1 VTQGPTSEAA
11 GGVTAALADAEPAAF
26 WLDDPARPDAR
37 PRLAGGTSA
46 DLVIVGGGFSGL
58 WTALLARDRHPQWD
72 IVLLEG
78 QRIGWAASGRNG
90 GFCSASLTHGER
102 NGARHFPA
110 ELGVLEELGR
120 ANLDQIEQAVAAH
133 AIACDFTRSGSLSV
147 ATQPHQVS
155 WLHDEPGEFLSAGAV
170 REQVNSPTY
179 LAGAWERRDTALLN
193 PAALA
198 WGLARA
204 AEQAGVRVYEHTP
217 AAGIRRAGGAV
228 AVTTPHGTVT
238 ARKAALGT
246 NAFRSLVRRVRLH
259 TVPVYDYVLVTEP
272 LSAAQLDSLGW
283 RNRQG
288 ISDVTNQFHYY
299 RLTADNRVLWGGYD
313 AVYHFGR
320 AVRSAYDQRPAT
332 AAKLAAHF
340 FQTFPQLEGLRF
352 THQWG
357 GAIDTCTRFCAFFGT
372 AYDGDVAYALGY
384 TGLGVGATRFG
395 AEVML
400 DLLSGEPTPLTG
412 LRMVTST
419 PPPFPPEPL
428 AYAGIQLT
436 RRSLARSDERD
447 GRRDLWLRAL
457 DRLGLGFDS

>member
-1 VTQGPTSEAA
+1 VEQGHISDAA
-11 GGVTAALADAEPAAF
+11 AAVADAEPAVF
-26 WLDDPARPDAR
+26 WLDDPARPDPR
-37 PRLAGGTSA
+37 PRLAAGTTA

-58 WTALLARDRHPQWD
+58 WTALLARDRHPHWD

-78 QRIGWAASGRNG
+78 QRVGWAASGRNG

-102 NGARHFPA
+102 NGERHFPA

-133 AIACDFTRSGSLSV
+133 AIACDFTRSGALAV

-155 WLHDEPGEFLSAGAV
+155 WLRDEPGEFLSAAAV

-179 LAGAWERRDTALLN
+179 LAGAWERRDTALVN

-204 AEQAGVRVYEHTP
+204 AERAGVRIYEHTP
-217 AAGIRRAGGAV
+217 AAGIRRVAGGV
-228 AVTTPHGTVT
+228 AVTTPHGTVR
-238 ARKAALGT
+238 ARQAALGT

-288 ISDVTNQFHYY
+288 VSDVTNQFHYY
-299 RLTADNRVLWGGYD
+299 RLTADNRILWGGYD

-320 AVRSAYDQRPAT
+320 TVRAAYDQRPAT
-332 AAKLAAHF
+332 ARKLAAHF

-436 RRSLARSDERD
+436 RRSLARADERD

>member
-1 VTQGPTSEAA
+1 MERGRASRVLD
-11 GGVTAALADAEPAAF
+11 ALADAEPAVF
-26 WLDDPARPDAR
+26 WLDDPDRPDPR
-37 PRLAGGTSA
+37 PRLAADTTA

-58 WTALLARDRHPQWD
+58 WTALLARGRHPEWD

-110 ELGVLEELGR
+110 ELDVLQELGR
-120 ANLDQIEQAVAAH
+120 ANLDQIERAVATH
-133 AIACDFTRSGSLSV
+133 AIACDFTRSGTLSV
-147 ATQPHQVS
+147 ATEPHQVS
-155 WLHDEPGEFLSAGAV
+155 WLHDEPGEFLSADDV
-170 REQVNSPTY
+170 RAEVNSPSY
-179 LAGAWERRDTALLN
+179 LAGVWEHRDAALLN

-217 AAGIRRAGGAV
+217 AAAISRAGGAL
-228 AVTTPHGTVT
+228 AVRTPHGTVT

-272 LSAAQLDSLGW
+272 LSSPQLDSLGW

-288 ISDVTNQFHYY
+288 VSDVANQFHYY
-299 RLTADNRVLWGGYD
+299 RLTADNRILWGGYD
-313 AVYHFGR
+313 AIYHFGR
-320 AVRSAYDQRPAT
+320 EIRAAYDQRPAT
-332 AAKLAAHF
+332 AKRLSAHF

-352 THQWG
+352 THRWG

-372 AYDGDVAYALGY
+372 AYGGDVAYALGY

-395 AEVML
+395 ADVML
-400 DLLSGEPTPLTG
+400 DLLSGARTELTG

-419 PPPFPPEPL
+419 PLPFPPEPL

-436 RRSLARSDERD
+436 RRALARADERD

-457 DRLGLGFDS
+457 DRLGLGYDS

>member
-1 VTQGPTSEAA
+1 MERGRASRVLD
-11 GGVTAALADAEPAAF
+11 ALADAEPAVF
-26 WLDDPARPDAR
+26 WLDDPDRPDPR
-37 PRLAGGTSA
+37 PRLAADTTA

-58 WTALLARDRHPQWD
+58 WTALLARGRHPEWD

-110 ELGVLEELGR
+110 ELDVLQELGR
-120 ANLDQIEQAVAAH
+120 ANLDQIERAVATH
-133 AIACDFTRSGSLSV
+133 AIACDFTRSGTLSV
-147 ATQPHQVS
+147 ATEQHQVS
-155 WLHDEPGEFLSAGAV
+155 WLHDEPGEFLSADDV
-170 REQVNSPTY
+170 RAEVNSPSY
-179 LAGAWERRDTALLN
+179 LAGVWEHRDAALIN

-217 AAGIRRAGGAV
+217 AAAISRAGGAL
-228 AVTTPHGTVT
+228 AVRTPHGTVT

-272 LSAAQLDSLGW
+272 LSSPQLDSLGW

-288 ISDVTNQFHYY
+288 VSDVANQFHYY
-299 RLTADNRVLWGGYD
+299 RLTADNRILWGGYD
-313 AVYHFGR
+313 AIYHFGR
-320 AVRSAYDQRPAT
+320 EIRAAYDQRPAT
-332 AAKLAAHF
+332 AKRLSAHF

-352 THQWG
+352 THRWG

-372 AYDGDVAYALGY
+372 AYGGDVAYALGY

-395 AEVML
+395 ADVML
-400 DLLSGEPTPLTG
+400 DLLSGARTELTG

-436 RRSLARSDERD
+436 RRALARADERD

-457 DRLGLGFDS
+457 DRLGLGYDS